1 MQYTTVKRAV
11 RAVHVDGPDDDRAPE
26 IGQVHGEVTF
36 YPVMGEGEGVQVETA
51 EGPVTVVLTPITVRI
66 SDGLIMHRG
75 GVGVQLFAG
84 GEGSVPSLIRWRA
97 RFTNLQSG
105 GVPLKLRDVVFDAVP
120 GGEVDLT
127 AAAPVAGL
135 PEPIVRGPQGE
146 PGPKGLS
153 LIHI

>member
-36 YPVMGEGEGVQVETA
+36 YPVMGEGESVQVETA

-84 GEGSVPSLIRWRA
+84 GEG
-97 RFTNLQSG
+97 
-105 GVPLKLRDVVFDAVP
+105 AVP
-120 GGEVDLT
+120 VSYTHL
-127 AAAPVAGL
+127 
-135 PEPIVRGPQGE
+135 
-146 PGPKGLS
+146 
-153 LIHI
+153 